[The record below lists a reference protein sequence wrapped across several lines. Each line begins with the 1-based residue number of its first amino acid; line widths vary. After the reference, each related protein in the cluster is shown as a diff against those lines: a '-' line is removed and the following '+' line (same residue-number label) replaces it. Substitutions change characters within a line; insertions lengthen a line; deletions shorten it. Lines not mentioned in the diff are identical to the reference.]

1 MKTSTLSRFFTM
13 STANLKQWL
22 AAICLLLLMPHSL
35 VASAQEARVVLRSTV
50 TGNQE
55 QPKVLYIVPWQQADT
70 PELVYQPLQSLVSDV
85 FAQKERA
92 EFLRELHY
100 RELISASGNSPQPT
114 AEP

>member
-1 MKTSTLSRFFTM
+1 MNKLMIS
-13 STANLKQWL
+13 
-22 AAICLLLLMPHSL
+22 LLLLLPYSL
-35 VASAQEARVVLRSTV
+35 MTSAQEARVVLRSTV

-70 PELVYQPLQSLVSDV
+70 PELAYQPLQSLVSDV

-100 RELISASGNSPQPT
+100 RERLSTTGSLTQP
-114 AEP
+114 APEL